1 MKILIYSVV
10 LMQNDL
16 LGGTMMNKITDTY
29 KLINNVEIPIVGF
42 GTWQTPNDEIGY
54 NAVKTA
60 LEVGYRHIDTAS
72 VYGNEVSVGKA
83 MKDSGVKRED
93 IFLTSKVWN
102 GDHGYE
108 ATLRAFQE
116 SLDRLDTDYLDLY
129 LIHWPN
135 PLAFR
140 DCWEEVNA
148 GSWKAMEELYE
159 AGKIKAIGVSNFWVH
174 HLEALFKTAKIMPMV
189 NQIRICPGDL
199 DVDLIKYCEDKNIL
213 LEAYSPLGT
222 GKAFGVEV
230 LEDIAKKYDTTVAKI
245 CLRWSLQH
253 GFLPLPKSVTPSRI
267 EANTDVFGFELKEE
281 DMTLIDQLDDCC
293 GKSTSP
299 DERNF

>member
-1 MKILIYSVV
+1 
-10 LMQNDL
+10 
-16 LGGTMMNKITDTY
+16 MNKITDTY
-29 KLINNVEIPIVGF
+29 KLSNKLEIPVVGF
-42 GTWQTPNDEIGY
+42 GTWQTPNDEVGY

-83 MKDSGVKRED
+83 IKDSGLARDD
-93 IFLTSKVWN
+93 IYLTSKLWN
-102 GDHGYE
+102 DAHGYE
-108 ATLRAFQE
+108 ETLKAFEE
-116 SLDRLDTDYLDLY
+116 SLERLGTDYLDLY

-135 PLAFR
+135 PIAFR
-140 DCWEEVNA
+140 DCWEEKNA

-159 AGKIKAIGVSNFWVH
+159 AGKIKAIGISNFWIH
-174 HLEALFKTAKIMPMV
+174 HIEALLKTAKIMPMV

-199 DVDLIKYCEDKNIL
+199 DTELIEYCKSKGML

-222 GKAFGVEV
+222 GKAFGVKV
-230 LEDIAKKYDTTVAKI
+230 LEDISAKYDTSVAKV
-245 CLRWSLQH
+245 CLKWSLQH

-267 EANTDVFGFELKEE
+267 KENTDIFGFELSDE
-281 DMTLIDQLDDCC
+281 DMESIDKLDDCC

-299 DERNF
+299 DEKNH

>member
-1 MKILIYSVV
+1 
-10 LMQNDL
+10 
-16 LGGTMMNKITDTY
+16 MNKITDVY
-29 KLINNVEIPIVGF
+29 KLSNNIEIPVVGF
-42 GTWQTPNDEIGY
+42 GTWQTPNDEVGY

-72 VYGNEVSVGKA
+72 IYGNEVSVGKA
-83 MKDSGVKRED
+83 IKDSGVKRED
-93 IFLTSKVWN
+93 IFLTSKLWN
-102 GDHGYE
+102 DKHGYE
-108 ATLRAFQE
+108 ETLEAFEE
-116 SLDRLDTDYLDLY
+116 SLDRLGTDYLDLY

-140 DCWEEVNA
+140 DCWEQKNA

-159 AGKIKAIGVSNFWVH
+159 AGKIKAIGISNFWIH
-174 HLEALFKTAKIMPMV
+174 HVEALLKTAKIVPMV

-199 DVDLIKYCEDKNIL
+199 DTELIDYCTDKGIL

-222 GKAFGVEV
+222 GKAFGVKV
-230 LEDIAKKYDTTVAKI
+230 LEDIADKYETTVAKV

-267 EANTDVFGFELKEE
+267 EDNTDLFGFDLSVE
-281 DMTLIDQLDDCC
+281 DMAQIDELDDCC

>member
-1 MKILIYSVV
+1 MK
-10 LMQNDL
+10 
-16 LGGTMMNKITDTY
+16 KITDTY
-29 KLINNVEIPIVGF
+29 ILSNNIKIPVVGF

-72 VYGNEVSVGKA
+72 IYGNEVSVGKA
-83 MKDSGVKRED
+83 IKDSVVNRED
-93 IFLTSKVWN
+93 IFLTSKLWN
-102 GDHGYE
+102 DQHGYE
-108 ATLRAFQE
+108 ETLIAFEE
-116 SLDRLDTDYLDLY
+116 SLERLGTDYLDLY

-140 DCWEEVNA
+140 DCWEEKNA

-159 AGKIKAIGVSNFWVH
+159 AGKIKAIGVSNFWIRH
-174 HLEALFKTAKIMPMV
+174 IEALLKTAKVRPMV

-199 DVDLIKYCEDKNIL
+199 DVELIDYCVGKGML
-213 LEAYSPLGT
+213 LEGYSPLGT
-222 GKAFGVEV
+222 GNVFGVQA
-230 LEDIAKKYDTTVAKI
+230 LEDIATKYDTTVAKV

-267 EANTDVFGFELKEE
+267 KDNADVFGFELSKE
-281 DMTLIDQLDDCC
+281 DLKRIDELDNCC
-293 GKSTSP
+293 GKSSSP
-299 DERNF
+299 DEKNY